1 MTDASPG
8 KALEEAVEWMIVLQS
23 PTPAQCQAFDA
34 WLAENPLNIDAYS
47 KACAGWNHEA
57 VAHVAQALEVP
68 RSAAKPRPS
77 RRGRWRHAVAA
88 MLVIGVAGVSNLPLR
103 LQADH
108 LTATGERQRL
118 DLNDGTQVVLNTDT
132 ALSSDGQEDTRSAH
146 LYQGEAWF
154 DVPGRARPLEV
165 QAGPLVAH
173 ANGSTFTVRLM
184 KGETRVQ
191 VARGEVQLEGARQ
204 TLNVPAGMGVSLNA
218 SGFGRPAPLHPD
230 EDLAWLRGRLVFVD
244 RPFKQVLAELS
255 RYYPGWI
262 VMANDALGER
272 RITGNYN
279 VQDPAAALRALA
291 QVTAASLRE
300 LPGVML
306 LN

>member
-1 MTDASPG
+1 MTDVSPG

-34 WLAENPLNIDAYS
+34 WLAEAPLNIEAYS
-47 KACAGWNHEA
+47 KACGAWNHEA
-57 VAHVAQALEVP
+57 VERAAQAVARP
-68 RSAAKPRPS
+68 ASVARPRPS
-77 RRGRWRHAVAA
+77 RSGRWRHAVAA
-88 MLVIGVAGVSNLPLR
+88 MLIIGVASLSNLPLR

-108 LTATGERQRL
+108 LTATGERQQFN
-118 DLNDGTQVVLNTDT
+118 LNDGTQVVLNTDT
-132 ALSSDGQEDTRSAH
+132 ALSSEGQEGKRSAH

-173 ANGSTFTVRLM
+173 ANGSTFTVRLLN
-184 KGETRVQ
+184 GQTRVQ
-191 VARGEVQLEGARQ
+191 VARGEVELQNARQ
-204 TLNVPAGMGVSLNA
+204 TLNLPAGMGVNLDA
-218 SGFGRPAPLHPD
+218 SGFGQPAPLHPD

-279 VQDPAAALRALA
+279 VQDPVAALRALA
-291 QVTAASLRE
+291 QVTAATLHE
-300 LPGVML
+300 LPAVML
-306 LN
+306 LD

>member
-8 KALEEAVEWMIVLQS
+8 KALEEAAEWMIVLQS

-47 KACAGWNHEA
+47 KACAAWNHAA
-57 VAHVAQALEVP
+57 VAHVAQALEAP
-68 RSAAKPRPS
+68 RSAAKPRRARS
-77 RRGRWRHAVAA
+77 WRYAVAA
-88 MLVIGVAGVSNLPLR
+88 MLIVGVASVSNLPLR

-108 LTATGERQRL
+108 LTAAGERQQFN
-118 DLNDGTQVVLNTDT
+118 LNDGTQVVLNTDT
-132 ALSSDGQEDTRSAH
+132 ALSSDGQEGTRSAH

-154 DVPGRARPLEV
+154 DVPGRTRPLAV

-173 ANGSTFTVRLM
+173 ANGSTFTVRLLN
-184 KGETRVQ
+184 GETRVQ

-204 TLNVPAGMGVSLNA
+204 TLNVPAGMGVSLDA

-262 VMANDALGER
+262 VMANGALGER

-279 VQDPAAALRALA
+279 VQDPVAALRALA
-291 QVTAASLRE
+291 QITAASLHE
-300 LPGVML
+300 LPAVML